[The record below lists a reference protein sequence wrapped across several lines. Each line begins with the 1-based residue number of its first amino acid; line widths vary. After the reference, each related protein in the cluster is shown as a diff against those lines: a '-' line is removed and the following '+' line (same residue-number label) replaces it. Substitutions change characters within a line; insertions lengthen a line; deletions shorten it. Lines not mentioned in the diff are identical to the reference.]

1 MTTDTARFARSLP
14 VTAEFSSAF
23 DDKTR
28 VALPPGWLIAA
39 TDVVQSR
46 KAIAQGRYKAVNL
59 AGAAMISAVMNA
71 LQTRDIP
78 YAFGGDGSAIA
89 FAAPERAVVERT
101 LAALIVFVEEE
112 IGLQLRAA
120 IVPVERIRADGFDVA
135 VSAVRL
141 SDNLNNYAFG
151 GGGVSHAEKLMKA
164 GECRVAKGAPG
175 SRPDLAG
182 LSCRWTPIRAE
193 GRRIVSLILER
204 GAAASEA
211 EFAAAARRFLSLLGM
226 EKGGA
231 NPMPAE
237 GPRVGWPPQGLDL
250 EAHASRGVR
259 SFAAMRRKLLFETLL
274 VWLLF
279 KTGMRVKQFVPDRY
293 RRVTSLNTDYRKV
306 QDGLRMTVSFD
317 EGELARARAFLDE
330 LRNRAIV
337 RYGICIQDSAV
348 LTCYVPSVMEDD
360 HFHFL
365 DGAGGGYAEA
375 ATQLR

>member
-14 VTAEFSSAF
+14 VTAEFSAAF
-23 DDKTR
+23 DATTR
-28 VALPPGWLIAA
+28 VALPADWLIAA

-46 KAIAQGRYKAVNL
+46 KAIAEGRYKAVNL

-89 FAAPERAVVERT
+89 FAAAERAVVERT

-120 IVPVERIRADGFDVA
+120 IVPVEKIRADGFDVA

-164 GECRVAKGAPG
+164 GQCRVAKGAPG

-193 GRRIVSLILER
+193 GRRIISLILER

-226 EKGGA
+226 ATA

-250 EAHASRGVR
+250 EAHASRGAH

-279 KTGMRVKQFVPDRY
+279 KTGMRVKRFVPDRY

-330 LRNRAIV
+330 LRSRAIV
-337 RYGICIQDSAV
+337 RYGICVQDSAV

>member
-14 VTAEFSSAF
+14 VTAEFSAAF
-23 DDKTR
+23 DATTR
-28 VALPPGWLIAA
+28 VALPADWLIAA

-46 KAIAQGRYKAVNL
+46 KAIAEGRYKAVNL

-89 FAAPERAVVERT
+89 FAAAERAVVERT

-120 IVPVERIRADGFDVA
+120 IVPVEKIRADGFDVA

-193 GRRIVSLILER
+193 GRRIISLILER

-226 EKGGA
+226 ATA

-250 EAHASRGVR
+250 EAHASRGAH

-279 KTGMRVKQFVPDRY
+279 KTGMRVKRFVPDRY

-337 RYGICIQDSAV
+337 RYGICVQDSAV